1 MSSESV
7 QTPSVLSN
15 AVSYPFFSSFARSL
29 NAGVSRSILLSGE
42 VHDLFYSEK
51 TGEYVPLL
59 DFLTDRCRIPGLILL
74 VYELNGPVRLITSD
88 GPMMTSG
95 GGGEGDAAWLK
106 LQAAWV
112 AWKLNTSPEELVL
125 QSLTQKKFA
134 SQRDALMAE
143 FETNVTDIVGRPTF
157 ALEFLRQLTLCSRS
171 LNPAGKHYLDENLLI
186 FIEAIDMAVPSGNG
200 NIANLPSPDRHR
212 ISILQDWLSDPGFVN
227 GDDSVV
233 MLCESASLIHPRI
246 SQLPSV
252 LSIQVDA
259 PNLSQ
264 REHYIHW
271 FMKQQKALG
280 KADIKLWATVHD
292 LARFSAGLS
301 LHALRQL
308 LVSSVHTQATL
319 QPADVITKVQDHI
332 CSQLGEDVIEFKK
345 PTHSLDD
352 VVGFTRLKQFIHDEL
367 IPRFKSEGEDALPG
381 AAVAGPIG
389 GGKTFIFEAVAS
401 ALDLPV
407 LVLKNIRS
415 QWFGQTD
422 VIFERLRRVLTALD
436 KVVIFVDEADTQFGS
451 LGANTHETEKRL
463 TGKIQQMMSDTALR
477 GRVIWLLM
485 TARIH
490 RLSPDIRRPGRI
502 GDLIIPVL
510 DPVDD
515 DHRAFAKWV
524 LKKVL
529 PADQV
534 DAAIEPMVQLT
545 SGYSAAAFA
554 ALRSR
559 LKAAASKDTLTF
571 EKIRSIVSDM
581 IPPAIEE
588 TRRYQ
593 TLQALINCTR
603 RSLLPDPEVDLNI
616 RSDWQAEIR
625 AMELRGIS

>member
-1 MSSESV
+1 MTSDGV
-7 QTPSVLSN
+7 QTPNVLGN
-15 AVSYPFFSSFARSL
+15 AVSYPFFSTFARSL

-42 VHDLFYSEK
+42 IHDLFYSEK
-51 TGEYVPLL
+51 TANYVPLL
-59 DFLTDRCRIPGLILL
+59 DFLTDRCQIPGLFLL
-74 VYELNGPVRLITSD
+74 VYELNGPVRLITS
-88 GPMMTSG
+88 G
-95 GGGEGDAAWLK
+95 GTCGGDAAWLK

-157 ALEFLRQLTLCSRS
+157 ALEFLRQLTLCSRT
-171 LNPAGKHYLDENLLI
+171 LNPAGKNYLDENLLI
-186 FIEAIDMAVPSGNG
+186 FIEAADMAVPAGNG
-200 NIANLPSPDRHR
+200 NIASLSSPDRHR
-212 ISILQDWLSDPGFVN
+212 VSILHDWLSDPGFVN

-233 MLCESASLIHPRI
+233 LLCESASLMHPRI

-259 PNLSQ
+259 PNLAQ

-271 FMKQQKALG
+271 FMNQLKTQG
-280 KADIKLWATVHD
+280 KPEIKLWASVHD
-292 LARFSAGLS
+292 LSRFSAGLS

-308 LVSSVHTQATL
+308 LVSSAHTQVKL
-319 QPADVITKVQDHI
+319 MPVDVIIKVEAHI

-345 PTHSLDD
+345 PTHSLED
-352 VVGFTRLKQFIHDEL
+352 VIGFKLLKQFIADEL

-451 LGANTHETEKRL
+451 LGPNTHDTEKRL
-463 TGKIQQMMSDTALR
+463 TGKIQQMMSDTSLR

-510 DPVDD
+510 DPEGE
-515 DHRAFAKWV
+515 DHYAFCKWV
-524 LKKVL
+524 LLKVL
-529 PADQV
+529 PTDEV
-534 DAAIEPMVQLT
+534 PAALDPMAKLT
-545 SGYSAAAFA
+545 EGYSAAAFA

-559 LKAAASKDTLTF
+559 LKAAAGKEPLTF
-571 EKIRSIVSDM
+571 EKIRAIVHDL
-581 IPPAIEE
+581 IPPAIED

-593 TLQALINCTR
+593 TLQALVNCTR
-603 RSLLPDPEVDLNI
+603 RSLLPDPEVDLKI
-616 RSDWQAEIR
+616 RSAWQTEIR
-625 AMELRGIS
+625 ALELRGIS